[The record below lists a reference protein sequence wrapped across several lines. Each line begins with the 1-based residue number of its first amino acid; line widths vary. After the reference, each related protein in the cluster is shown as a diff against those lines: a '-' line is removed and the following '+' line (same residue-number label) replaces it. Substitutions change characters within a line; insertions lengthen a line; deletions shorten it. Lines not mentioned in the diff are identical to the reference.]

1 MSGQAG
7 KWGRLMLEMWRRL
20 MTVKLLA
27 LSAVSLAVIVAFV
40 AIGFWHRRQ
49 LQADLERHGEHHTK
63 PLGHDARPFTVRGER
78 AEQDAFRGE
87 GSYSHAE
94 FAGGPD
100 TD

>member
-1 MSGQAG
+1 
-7 KWGRLMLEMWRRL
+7 MLKTWRRL

-27 LSAVSLAVIVAFV
+27 VSAVGLAVIVAFV

-49 LQADLERHGEHHTK
+49 LQADLKGHREHH
-63 PLGHDARPFTVRGER
+63 LGHDARPFTVRGER
-78 AEQDAFRGE
+78 AEQDAFGGE
-87 GSYSHAE
+87 GSYSHGE